1 MSERIV
7 VLEVS
12 GLEALHLAGIVGQF
26 RDLVVDAGRDD
37 DPAVARLLPDAY
49 PDDEAAS
56 REFRRLT
63 GADMLDRRAAD
74 ARTVLTTLGMDG
86 DDLDPSSD
94 PDTTISVA
102 LGEVEAQAWMRTLSA
117 VRLVLATRLG
127 IQDDDDHRPDDPRF
141 GIYDWIG
148 YRLDGLVSALD
159 RRDDSPGAPR

>member
-26 RDLVVDAGRDD
+26 RDLVSGSQATD
-37 DPAVARLLPDAY
+37 DPAVSRLTPDAY

-63 GADMLDRRAAD
+63 GGDLLERRAQD
-74 ARTVLTTLGMDG
+74 AATVLHTLGMDG
-86 DDLDPSSD
+86 ADLDPASD
-94 PDTTISVA
+94 PDATIAVA
-102 LGEVEAQAWMRTLSA
+102 LGEGEAMAWMRTLSA

-127 IQDDDDHRPDDPRF
+127 IQTDDDHRPDDPRF

-148 YRLDGLVSALD
+148 YRLDGLMTALD
-159 RRDDSPGAPR
+159 RG